1 MQCLKNL
8 ILKIFRFLPDKI
20 YLELLFYHIFWYKL
34 NLKSPKTF
42 NEKLQRL
49 KLYNRNPDYT
59 KMVDKFEAK
68 KYVAGIIWE
77 EYIIPTLW
85 VYNTFDEIDIDKL
98 PNQFVLKC
106 THDSWWVVICKDKK
120 EFNIEATKLKINK
133 SLSNNYYYQSRER
146 VYKNI
151 KPRIIAEKYM
161 VDESGMELKDYK
173 VFCFNGEPKIIQVDF
188 DRFKGH
194 KRNIYNLNWEILP
207 FEILYPSDKSHK
219 INKPKCLEE
228 MIYLAK
234 KLSKNIPHVRID
246 FYIIK
251 DQIYFWEMTFYHGW
265 WFEDFRPREWDY
277 KFWEWIK
284 LPDFI
289 TN

>member
-1 MQCLKNL
+1 MGFIKNFIFSLSTL
-8 ILKIFRFLPDKI
+8 IPDRL
-20 YLELLFYHIFWYKL
+20 YLQLISRHSLWYRIDFK
-34 NLKSPKTF
+34 NPKTF

-59 KMVDKFEAK
+59 KMVDKCDAK
-68 KYVAGIIWE
+68 KYVSSIIWE
-77 EYIIPTLW
+77 RYIIPTLW
-85 VYNTFDEIDIDKL
+85 VYNTFDEIDFDKL
-98 PNQFVLKC
+98 PNQFVIKC
-106 THDSWWVVICKDKK
+106 THDSGGIVICQNKK
-120 EFNIEATKLKINK
+120 EFNK
-133 SLSNNYYYQSRER
+133 SLARKKIEKNLKNNYYIYAREW

-151 KPRIIAEKYM
+151 KPRIIVEKYM
-161 VDESGMELKDYK
+161 VDESWVELKDYK

-289 TN
+289 TK

>member
-1 MQCLKNL
+1 MGFIKNFIFSLSTL
-8 ILKIFRFLPDKI
+8 IPDRL
-20 YLELLFYHIFWYKL
+20 YLQLISRHSLWYRIDFK
-34 NLKSPKTF
+34 NPKTF

-49 KLYNRNPDYT
+49 KLYNRNSDYT
-59 KMVDKFEAK
+59 KMVDKCDAK
-68 KYVAGIIWE
+68 KYVSSIIWE
-77 EYIIPTLW
+77 RYIIPTLW
-85 VYNTFDEIDIDKL
+85 VYNTFDEIDFDKL
-98 PNQFVLKC
+98 PNQFVIKC
-106 THDSWWVVICKDKK
+106 THDSGGIVICQNKK
-120 EFNIEATKLKINK
+120 EFNK
-133 SLSNNYYYQSRER
+133 SLARKKIEKNLKNNYYIYAREW

-151 KPRIIAEKYM
+151 KPRIIVEKYM
-161 VDESGMELKDYK
+161 VDESWVELKDYK

-246 FYIIK
+246 FYIINN
-251 DQIYFWEMTFYHGW
+251 QIYFWEMTFYHGW

>member
-1 MQCLKNL
+1 MQVLKNL
-8 ILKIFRFLPDKI
+8 IIKLLRFIPDKI
-20 YLELLFYHIFWYKL
+20 YLELIFYHIFWYRL
-34 NLKSPKTF
+34 NLKEPKTF

-59 KMVDKFEAK
+59 KMVDKCEAK

-77 EYIIPTLW
+77 KYIIPTLW
-85 VYNTFDEIDIDKL
+85 VYNTFDEIDFDNL
-98 PNQFVLKC
+98 PRQFVIKC
-106 THDSWWVVICKDKK
+106 THDSWWVVICQNK
-120 EFNIEATKLKINK
+120 EDLDIKEARNKIEK
-133 SLSNNYYYQSRER
+133 SLKNNYYSYTREW

-151 KPRIIAEKYM
+151 KPRIIVEKYM
-161 VDESGMELKDYK
+161 VDESWVELKDYK

-194 KRNIYNLNWEILP
+194 KRNIYDLNWEILP
-207 FEILYPSDKSHK
+207 FEILYPSDKNHK

-228 MIYLAK
+228 MVYLAK
-234 KLSKNIPHVRID
+234 KLSKNIPHVRVD

-251 DQIYFWEMTFYHGW
+251 DKIYFWEMTFYHGW
-265 WFEDFRPREWDY
+265 WFEDFRPKEWDY

-284 LPDFI
+284 LPNFT